1 MVTYK
6 EAGVDIKK
14 AEKLVKRI
22 KRIAPWIGGFSGLFP
37 IELRKYKKPLLVAST
52 DGVGTKLKIAQLIKK
67 HDTVG
72 IDLVAMGVNDV
83 ITCGAKPLFFLDY
96 FATGKLELGI
106 AQEVIKGIYEGCC
119 QSGCRLLGGETAEM
133 PGFYEPGE
141 YDLAGF
147 CVGIV
152 DGEEVIDGRE
162 IRPGD
167 IIFGLPSSGLHSN
180 GFSLVRKIFSERE
193 LRSLSKELLKPTR
206 IYVKDILAVRSIVR
220 GIAHITGGGFTDNIL
235 RILPQRCRALI
246 HKGSWKVPGIFEVL
260 RKKGKI
266 AEEEMFHTFNMGIGM
281 VLVVSPDKRKRLLF
295 RLPEALPIGE
305 VVSSKRQVRIV

>member
-14 AEKLVKRI
+14 AEKLVKKI
-22 KRIAPWIGGFSGLFP
+22 KGMVPGIGGFSGLFP

-52 DGVGTKLKIAQLIKK
+52 DGVGTKLKIAQLIGK

-83 ITCGAKPLFFLDY
+83 ITCGAEPLFFLDY
-96 FATGKLELGI
+96 FSTGKLELGV
-106 AQEVIKGIYEGCC
+106 AQEVIKGIYKGCRE
-119 QSGCRLLGGETAEM
+119 SGCRLLGGETAEM
-133 PGFYEPGE
+133 PGFYKPGE

-152 DGEEVIDGRE
+152 EAKEVIDGRE

-180 GFSLVRKIFSERE
+180 GFSLVRKIFSASESG
-193 LRSLSKELLKPTR
+193 SLSKELLKPTK

-220 GIAHITGGGFTDNIL
+220 GIAHITGGGFTDNIP
-235 RILPQRCRALI
+235 RILPQRCQALI
-246 HKGSWKVPGIFEVL
+246 HKGSWRVPGIFEVL
-260 RKKGKI
+260 REKGKI
-266 AEEEMFHTFNMGIGM
+266 EEEEMFHTFNMGIGM
-281 VLVVSPDKRKRLLF
+281 VLVVSPNKRKRLLS
-295 RLPEALPIGE
+295 RLPQARPIGE
-305 VVSSKRQVRIV
+305 VVSGKRQVKIV